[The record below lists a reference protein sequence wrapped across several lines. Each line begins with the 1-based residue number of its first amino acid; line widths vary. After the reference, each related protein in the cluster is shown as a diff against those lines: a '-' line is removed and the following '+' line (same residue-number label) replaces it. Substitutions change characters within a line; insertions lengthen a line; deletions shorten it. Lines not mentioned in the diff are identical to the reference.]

1 MRRREVL
8 YDSVT
13 QGYRIIAKDEND
25 RVWFV
30 ERSAS
35 VLTEEE
41 AQEFAQFLE
50 WRDRDDA

>member
-13 QGYRIIAKDEND
+13 QGYKIIAKDEND

-30 ERSAS
+30 ERSVS
-35 VLTEEE
+35 VLSEEE
-41 AQEFAQFLE
+41 ALELVAYLE